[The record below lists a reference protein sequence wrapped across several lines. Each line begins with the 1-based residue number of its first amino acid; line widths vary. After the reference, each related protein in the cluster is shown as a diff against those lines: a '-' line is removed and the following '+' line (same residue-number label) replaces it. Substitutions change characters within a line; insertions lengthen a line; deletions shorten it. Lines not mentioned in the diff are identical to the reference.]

1 MLGFLWGLFEVTVI
15 AVALVCAPTCVLV
28 TTAELCRLGRRR
40 RAGVRVDWDA
50 ELRELI
56 P

>member
-1 MLGFLWGLFEVTVI
+1 MLRFLWDLFVAAVI
-15 AVALVCAPTCVLV
+15 IAAPVCVLTCVLV

-40 RAGVRVDWDA
+40 HAGVRVNWDA